1 MASIER
7 RPLKN
12 GDVSFR
18 VIWNQ
23 AGRRQS
29 ETFGDQRSAQRFQI
43 DVEEAGGAWPA
54 DWIRGVGYRQTLVPE
69 AELIPAAEPRRV
81 VPTLLEAAIA
91 HTESKNTKAQPE
103 HRMKMRRQFEQHLGD
118 LGDLPLDAVT
128 RGDVQDWVDAFVED
142 GKAYKTIKNL
152 RSDVSTVYKF
162 AVLEGLATVN
172 PVLGTHIDAEPGDA
186 RPPVFLTHEEYA
198 AVAGFLSGEDL
209 VYVETLVR
217 TGLRKGEALALS
229 VLDVHLDTD
238 YPSIGV
244 NKARKHAHD
253 GNHRIGATKTRA
265 GMRTVV
271 IDEELADLLRRHIGN
286 RTLYEPLFPEHG
298 NDGSWQRNHWVPA
311 IKAAML
317 AEPRRPRVHDL
328 RHTHASWLLA
338 DRVPLFE
345 VSKRLGHSDIQ
356 TTANIYGHLDT
367 HAMSSDAIGKAMRGR
382 RRAELHAV

>member
-1 MASIER
+1 MASIETR
-7 RPLKN
+7 KLADGSKIYR
-12 GDVSFR
+12 VRFR
-18 VIWNQ
+18 HE
-23 AGRRQS
+23 GRNRA
-29 ETFGDQRSAQRFQI
+29 FAFDAVDKDDALNFKA
-43 DVEEAGGAWPA
+43 DVELNPERAIAQLERQNGRAPRPA
-54 DWIRGVGYRQTLVPE
+54 PKESV
-69 AELIPAAEPRRV
+69 
-81 VPTLLEAAIA
+81 TLLAYALQ
-91 HTESKNTKAQPE
+91 HTASRNTRAQHE

-118 LGDLPLDAVT
+118 LGALPIDQVT
-128 RGDVQDWVDAFVED
+128 RDHVQDWVDAFVED

-198 AVAGFLSGEDL
+198 AVAGFLAGEDL

-217 TGLRKGEALALS
+217 TGLRKGEALALR

-244 NKARKHAHD
+244 NKAIKHAHD

-271 IDEELADLLRRHIGN
+271 IDDELAGMLRRHISG
-286 RTLYEPLFPEHG
+286 RAPYEPLFGQHG
-298 NDGSWQRNHWVPA
+298 NDGTWQRNVWVPA
-311 IKAAML
+311 IAAAL
-317 AEPRRPRVHDL
+317 LPEPRRPRVHDL

-338 DRVPLFE
+338 ARVPLFE

-367 HAMSSDAIGKAMRGR
+367 HAMSSDAIGKAMAGR
-382 RRAELHAV
+382 RPKLHAVG

>member
-1 MASIER
+1 MASIETR
-7 RPLKN
+7 KLADGSKIYRVRFRHDGRNRAVAFDAVDKDEALDFKADVEVDPDRALARLEQLNAPVGRPLRPGPAESLSLLTYALRHTASRN
-12 GDVSFR
+12 TR
-18 VIWNQ
+18 
-23 AGRRQS
+23 
-29 ETFGDQRSAQRFQI
+29 AQ
-43 DVEEAGGAWPA
+43 D
-54 DWIRGVGYRQTLVPE
+54 
-69 AELIPAAEPRRV
+69 
-81 VPTLLEAAIA
+81 
-91 HTESKNTKAQPE
+91 E

-118 LGDLPLDAVT
+118 LGALPIDQVT

-186 RPPVFLTHEEYA
+186 RPPVFLSHEEYA
-198 AVAGFLSGEDL
+198 AVAGFLAGEDL

-229 VLDVHLDTD
+229 VLDVHLDTEH
-238 YPSIGV
+238 PSIGV
-244 NKARKHAHD
+244 NKAIKHAHD

-271 IDEELADLLRRHIGN
+271 IDDELADMLRAHVSGRAP
-286 RTLYEPLFPEHG
+286 YEPLFPEHG
-298 NDGSWQRNHWVPA
+298 NDGTWQRNRWVPA
-311 IKAAML
+311 IAAAL
-317 AEPRRPRVHDL
+317 LPEPRRPRVHDL

-338 DRVPLFE
+338 ARVPLFE

-367 HAMSSDAIGKAMRGR
+367 HAMSSDAIGKAMGGR
-382 RRAELHAV
+382 RRAQLHAV